1 MKIIVVV
8 DANIILSALLGG
20 KPSIILF
27 DSRFQFATAEFTMK
41 EVKKYLP
48 KLAKKL
54 DISQEGLNLLLEKL
68 PLLVYKNNF
77 YNSKSKKAKGMIGEI
92 DEKDIEILALALK
105 LETYL
110 WSQDKDFEKC
120 GYPKLLKTYNFIG

>member
-27 DSRFQFATAEFTMK
+27 DSRFQFVTTEFTIK

-54 DISQEGLNLLLEKL
+54 DIPQEELNLLLEKL
-68 PLLVYKNNF
+68 PLLVYENNF
-77 YNSKSKKAKGMIGEI
+77 YNYKSEKAKDMIGEI

-110 WSQDKDFEKC
+110 WSQDKDFERC
-120 GYPKLLKTYNFIG
+120 GYSKILKTYNFIG